1 MWCGDG
7 EEARVWT
14 EWCGDGEE
22 RMWTVSGDGER
33 VWTVSGVCNVVDV
46 YIKGCIIIC
55 CPT

>member
-1 MWCGDG
+1 MWCRDG

-33 VWTVSGVCNVVDV
+33 V
-46 YIKGCIIIC
+46 
-55 CPT
+55 